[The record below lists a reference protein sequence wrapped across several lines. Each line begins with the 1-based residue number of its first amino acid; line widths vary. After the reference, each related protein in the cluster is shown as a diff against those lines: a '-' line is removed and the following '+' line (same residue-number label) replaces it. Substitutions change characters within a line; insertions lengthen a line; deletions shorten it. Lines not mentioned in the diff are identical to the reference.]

1 MTSEHKRSGG
11 DDAAE
16 WASLTPEALRDEI
29 RANRRAELRLM
40 VLGILAMAITATVLV
55 LRGAVV

>member
-1 MTSEHKRSGG
+1 MTAEHRRHDG
-11 DDAAE
+11 DDAVE

-55 LRGAVV
+55 LRGALV